1 MDSCASGDFETAEKD
16 WGGVM
21 GIGRGGGGEA
31 AGGMKVTLLVMTLI
45 FCFVD
50 WNYNPQATLRT
61 RRPQDVQQTQR
72 NFVSFCS

>member
-16 WGGVM
+16 WGVKGM
-21 GIGRGGGGEA
+21 GRGEA
-31 AGGMKVTLLVMTLI
+31 AGGMKITLLVMTLI

-50 WNYNPQATLRT
+50 WNYNPQATFRT
-61 RRPQDVQQTQR
+61 RRPQHVQQTQT